1 MKKKVVAAGCILA
14 LLWGGG
20 IFINTFDM
28 VIFASKQQGNNNPLC
43 GTSSIAIMS

>member
-14 LLWGGG
+14 LLWGG

-28 VIFASKQQGNNNPLC
+28 VIFASKRQGNNNPLC
-43 GTSSIAIMS
+43 GTSSIAIM